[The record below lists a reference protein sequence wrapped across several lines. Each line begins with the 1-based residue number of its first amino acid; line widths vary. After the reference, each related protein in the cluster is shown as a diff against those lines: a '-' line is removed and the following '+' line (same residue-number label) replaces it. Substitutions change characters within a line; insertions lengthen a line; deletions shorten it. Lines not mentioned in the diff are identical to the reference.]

1 MSRDG
6 IFKRKSAYYISFID
20 ATGRRRQLKTSAPTL
35 TQAREI
41 RNAKLAEAEKQR
53 VLGYA
58 PPTKDTFAEFSTEY
72 LKHQKTRIT
81 PRAYERTRGI
91 VETHLKTAF
100 GPMRLAM
107 IRRKDIENYIS
118 QRASEAKVKPGTII
132 KEFNVLKHL
141 MTVAVRRELIPVNYA
156 RDVRPPKAP
165 AGREKYLSM
174 NEALRILGHCPL
186 WLRPIVLLLLATGMR
201 RGELLGMQWRHVDL
215 VGNRIFLPKTKNG
228 HSRTVQL
235 NAGACRV
242 LAAIPRAQPTDYVFP
257 ETEHVSPEN
266 ISLAF
271 LRACRRA
278 GITDCCL
285 HDLRHTCA
293 SHLTMSGANLQS
305 VGKVLGHRD
314 PRMTARYS
322 HLSPDYLQQT
332 VKLLDDVFPPGFA
345 DHLPV
350 TIEHTNHSEPLKT
363 GAKLLTAQ
371 VMEESRA

>member
-6 IFKRKSAYYISFID
+6 IFKRKSAFYISFID

-35 TQAREI
+35 TQARDI

-58 PPTKDTFAEFSTEY
+58 PPTKDTFTDFSAEY

-81 PRAYERTRGI
+81 PMAYERSRGI

-100 GPMRLAM
+100 GPMRLAA

-118 QRASEAKVKPGTII
+118 TRSEAKVKPGTII

-141 MTVAVRRELIPVNYA
+141 LTVAVRRELIPVNHA

-174 NEALRILGHCPL
+174 EEALLILAHSPA

-201 RGELLGMQWRHVDL
+201 RGELLGMQWRHVDM
-215 VGNRIFLPKTKNG
+215 GHNRIFLPKTKNG

-235 NAGACRV
+235 NELASTV
-242 LAAIPRAQPTDYVFP
+242 LAAIPRKQPTDYVFP
-257 ETEHVSPEN
+257 ESEQVSPVN

-278 GITDCCL
+278 GVTDCRL

-293 SHLTMSGANLQS
+293 SHLAMRGANIQA

-332 VKLLDDVFPPGFA
+332 VKLLDEVFPAGFA

-350 TIEHTNHSEPLKT
+350 TIEHINRSEPLQT
-363 GAKLLTAQ
+363 GAKLLTTE
-371 VMEESRA
+371 VMEESIA